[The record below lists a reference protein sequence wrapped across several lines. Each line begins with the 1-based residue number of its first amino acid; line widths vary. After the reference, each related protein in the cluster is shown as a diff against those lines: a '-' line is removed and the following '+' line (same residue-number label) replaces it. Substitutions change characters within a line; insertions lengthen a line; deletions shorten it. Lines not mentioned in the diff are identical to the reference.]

1 MSKVLAV
8 DLDGTLFY
16 PRKLKRCISLKNVH
30 FLRRWID
37 EGNRL
42 LVVTSRSHEFTVRL
56 KNEIQLWKEK
66 YLILRMKR

>member
-42 LVVTSRSHEFTVRL
+42 LVVTSRSH
-56 KNEIQLWKEK
+56 
-66 YLILRMKR
+66 